1 MKISIISIKLI
12 FSILLALS
20 TSLTFADSRKQI
32 ICGSPNSILTSADF
46 DGSGTVNKDDI
57 ILIKK
62 VLKRKQYYAFYD
74 FNADGK
80 LNKKD
85 VEAAKNNI
93 GATSSMLDRE
103 MAKLFH
109 QVKQYAVVDSTIEL
123 IAMGQLKFADSLA
136 GHGQH
141 WINLAGRDAS
151 VGRGISKFF
160 RPEGLN
166 IPQKGKSVWGLFW
179 AQAAVPVFENGA
191 TDYPQPGGAWMNS
204 RVVSFSGAPPKFTS
218 SASETWHTHAGLCF
232 TASDVEG
239 KEKIILN
246 QHTTFLQCQA
256 MPTTRKLGVTS
267 TGISINPWINVW
279 MLHVWMFDLN
289 PNGIFANTHPC
300 LDPNAPS
307 EHEIN
312 GDRPVPPFFQHHGG

>member
-1 MKISIISIKLI
+1 MRNSNISTQLI
-12 FSILLALS
+12 FFILLTVFSTLS
-20 TSLTFADSRKQI
+20 FADSSKQKL
-32 ICGSPNSILTSADF
+32 CGAPTSILTSADF
-46 DGSGTVNKDDI
+46 DGSGHVDKDDI
-57 ILIKK
+57 KLIKK

-80 LNKKD
+80 LNEKD
-85 VEAAKNNI
+85 VEAAKNQV
-93 GATSSMLDRE
+93 GTLSSTQDRE

-109 QVKQYAVVDSTIEL
+109 QVKQFGVVDSTIEL

-141 WINLAGRDAS
+141 WINLFGRDAS
-151 VGRGISKFF
+151 VGRGVSKFY

-166 IPQKGKSVWGLFW
+166 VPEKGKRVWGLFW
-179 AQAAVPVFENGA
+179 AQAAIPVFENGA
-191 TDYPQPGGAWMNS
+191 TDYPKPGGAWMNS
-204 RVVSFSGAPPKFTS
+204 RVVSFAGAPPKFTS
-218 SASETWHTHAGLCF
+218 SQNETWHTHAGLCF
-232 TASDVEG
+232 TTSNVDG

-256 MPTTRKLGVTS
+256 IPTTRKLGTTS
-267 TGISINPWINVW
+267 TGLQINPWINVW
-279 MLHVWMFDLN
+279 MLHVWMFNLN

-312 GDRPVPPFFQHHGG
+312 GDRPVPPFFQHHEG